1 MFSRRRHALETR
13 SGFKDFVVTRCVI
26 AKEEEKMIEATILA
40 SASSLCTRQL
50 NIQPKVFKKGVGEC
64 DLRKEGQLVHYIQ
77 PNPRFRTIK
86 SIRKIKVQLNA

>member
-13 SGFKDFVVTRCVI
+13 SGFKDFVVTRCVT
-26 AKEEEKMIEATILA
+26 KEEEKMIEARILA

-64 DLRKEGQLVHYIQ
+64 DLRKEGQLVHYTQ
-77 PNPRFRTIK
+77 RNPRFRTIE